1 MATQSRSPIHE
12 CLAAERR
19 AVGSLVTL
27 LRSEQGCLSQASVLA
42 LSNLTPEKAALV
54 ADVSELTRQ
63 RHRALA
69 DAGYAP
75 DDLGMRAWLNSPA
88 GRPSDKAWAETL
100 DLLRSAQELNRV
112 NGLLIGQQLSRS
124 QRLFNALQSAV
135 RPAALYGR
143 NGRAASGAAV
153 SRGLSVG

>member
-1 MATQSRSPIHE
+1 MATRSRSPIHE

-42 LSNLTPEKAALV
+42 LSTLTPEKAALV

-75 DDLGMRAWLNSPA
+75 DDLGMRAWLNSDA
-88 GRPSDKAWAETL
+88 GRSSDKAWAETL
-100 DLLRSAQELNRV
+100 DLLRTAQELNM
-112 NGLLIGQQLSRS
+112 STACS
-124 QRLFNALQSAV
+124 SASSC
-135 RPAALYGR
+135 
-143 NGRAASGAAV
+143 RAASGFSTRSRAPCARPRCMAAMATPPV
-153 SRGLSVG
+153 AQPSAGV

>member
-1 MATQSRSPIHE
+1 MATLARSPIQDA
-12 CLAAERR
+12 LAEERR

-42 LSNLTPEKAALV
+42 LSTLTPEKAALV
-54 ADVSELTRQ
+54 ANVSELTRS

-75 DDLGMRAWLNSPA
+75 DDLGMRAWLNSDA
-88 GRPSDKAWAETL
+88 GRSSANTWAETL
-100 DLLRSAQELNRV
+100 ELLRSAQELNRV

-143 NGRAASGAAV
+143 NGHATNGAAV
-153 SRGLSVG
+153 GRGLSVG

>member
-1 MATQSRSPIHE
+1 MATLARSPIHDA
-12 CLAAERR
+12 LAEERR

-42 LSNLTPEKAALV
+42 LSTLTPEKAALV
-54 ADVSELTRQ
+54 ANVSELTRR

-75 DDLGMRAWLNSPA
+75 DDLGMRAWLNSDA
-88 GRPSDKAWAETL
+88 GRSSANVWAETL
-100 DLLRSAQELNRV
+100 ELLRSAQELNRV

-135 RPAALYGR
+135 RPATLYGR
-143 NGRAASGAAV
+143 NGHATSGAAV
-153 SRGLSVG
+153 GRGLSVG

>member
-1 MATQSRSPIHE
+1 MATLSRSPIHE

-19 AVGSLVTL
+19 AIGSLVTL

-42 LSNLTPEKAALV
+42 LSTLTPEKAALV

-75 DDLGMRAWLNSPA
+75 DDLGMRAWLNSDA
-88 GRPSDKAWAETL
+88 GRSGTKVWTETL

-124 QRLFNALQSAV
+124 QRLINALQSAV

-143 NGRAASGAAV
+143 NGHTASGAAV
-153 SRGLSVG
+153 GRGLSVG